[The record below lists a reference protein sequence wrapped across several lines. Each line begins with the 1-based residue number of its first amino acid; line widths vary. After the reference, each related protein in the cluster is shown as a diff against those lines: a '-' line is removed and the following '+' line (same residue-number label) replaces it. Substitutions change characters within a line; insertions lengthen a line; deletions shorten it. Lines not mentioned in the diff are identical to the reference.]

1 MFYDNLKAAC
11 ASKGVSVTSMLK
23 EFKIS
28 TSNGTAWKNGTSPS
42 ADIVVRFSEF
52 LGVTTDFLLKGITP
66 NENIII
72 SDLEMECLNR
82 FSRLNDID
90 KGRILDRMETLY
102 DSYSPEEKEDVS

>member
-11 ASKGVSVTSMLK
+11 ASKGISVTSLLK

-52 LGVTTDFLLKGITP
+52 LGVTTDYLLKGITT
-66 NENIII
+66 NENSKINE
-72 SDLEMECLNR
+72 LEIECLNK
-82 FSRLNDID
+82 FSRLNDTD
-90 KGRILDRMETLY
+90 KGRILERMEMLY
-102 DSYSPEEKEDVS
+102 NNYPPEEKEDVS